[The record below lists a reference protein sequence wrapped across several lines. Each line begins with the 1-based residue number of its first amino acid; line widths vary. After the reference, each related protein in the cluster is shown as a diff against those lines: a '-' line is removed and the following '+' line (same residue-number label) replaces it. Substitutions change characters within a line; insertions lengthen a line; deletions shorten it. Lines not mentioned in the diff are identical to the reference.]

1 MPETERTM
9 QSRTFAALIFLAA
22 IGGPLRAADE
32 PPATT
37 DEAAEPPAAQTGGDA
52 AGPGGE
58 TAAATADVADVAA
71 PPSREDELAA
81 LLPRLTREDELLWL
95 EAGAE
100 RFFAFRREPR
110 SGKPRG
116 AILIVPAPGRFIDE
130 LPLVRRLREHPP
142 AGGYTTLAVQAPL
155 AVEPAAPPAAAVDE
169 AGADTDAAKG
179 AEDAA
184 AGASAVPAAGA
195 ALCAR
200 IGAALAALSAEGVPM
215 VALAAGGG
223 SADAVLACEPG
234 GLPVGIA
241 AFAAIGR
248 WEGNANALSVPSIEF
263 VPSRDPTALA
273 AAERRADARRA
284 DTAPP
289 HRRVDI
295 DAADGRFD
303 GAEEEV
309 AKRLRGWLEKLP
321 AKATTT
327 AAR

>member
-1 MPETERTM
+1 MPETESTM
-9 QSRTFAALIFLAA
+9 QSRAFAALIFLAA
-22 IGGPLRAADE
+22 ICGPLQAADE
-32 PPATT
+32 PPAATA
-37 DEAAEPPAAQTGGDA
+37 DAAEPPAAPTGGDA

-58 TAAATADVADVAA
+58 TAAATADLADSAA
-71 PPSREDELAA
+71 LPSREDELAA

-110 SGKPRG
+110 GGKSRG
-116 AILIVPAPGRFIDE
+116 GILIVPAPGRFIDE
-130 LPLVRRLREHPP
+130 LPLVRRLREDPP
-142 AGGYTTLAVQAPL
+142 VGGYTTLAVQAPL
-155 AVEPAAPPAAAVDE
+155 ATAPAAPSAAAVDE
-169 AGADTDAAKG
+169 AGADAARG
-179 AEDAA
+179 GEEARAA
-184 AGASAVPAAGA
+184 ASTVPEAGA

-200 IGAALAALSAEGVPM
+200 IAAALAALSAEGVPM

-234 GLPVGIA
+234 GLPAGVA

-248 WEGNANALSVPSIEF
+248 WEGRVKELAVPSIEF
-263 VPSRDPTALA
+263 VPTRDPTALA

-289 HRRVDI
+289 HRRIDI

-321 AKATTT
+321 AKAAAT

>member
-9 QSRTFAALIFLAA
+9 QSKTFAALIFLAA

-32 PPATT
+32 PPAATPDT
-37 DEAAEPPAAQTGGDA
+37 AEPPTAPTGGDA
-52 AGPGGE
+52 AGPGAE
-58 TAAATADVADVAA
+58 AAA

-130 LPLVRRLREHPP
+130 LPLVRRLREDPP

-155 AVEPAAPPAAAVDE
+155 AAEPAAPSAAAVDE
-169 AGADTDAAKG
+169 AGVGTDAAKG

-200 IGAALAALSAEGVPM
+200 IGAALAALTAEGVPM

-234 GLPVGIA
+234 GLPAGVA

-248 WEGNANALSVPSIEF
+248 L
-263 VPSRDPTALA
+263 
-273 AAERRADARRA
+273 

-321 AKATTT
+321 AKATAT